1 MYNLVEIEVINTS
14 DTLNDYLVDFRDEDK
29 FQDRLI
35 ILDPQLMIRMNI
47 ESPQQV
53 H

>member
-1 MYNLVEIEVINTS
+1 MYNFVEIEVINTS
-14 DTLNDYLVDFRDEDK
+14 DTLNDYLVDFRDEES

-35 ILDPQLMIRMNI
+35 ILDPKLMIRMSY
-47 ESPQQV
+47 ESPQQI

>member
-1 MYNLVEIEVINTS
+1 MYNLVEVEVINNN
-14 DTLNDYLVDFRDEDK
+14 DTLNDYLVDFRDEDD

-35 ILDPQLMIRMNI
+35 ILDHELMIRI
-47 ESPQQV
+47 SFESPQQV